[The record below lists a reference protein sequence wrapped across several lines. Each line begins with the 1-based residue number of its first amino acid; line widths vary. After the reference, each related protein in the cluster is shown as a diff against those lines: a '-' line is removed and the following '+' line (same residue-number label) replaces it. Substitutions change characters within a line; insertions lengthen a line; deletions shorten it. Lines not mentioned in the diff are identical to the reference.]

1 MPQKKSLW
9 RKSNERTTENYRR
22 KWDSFGGINT
32 GKNIPDH
39 IRNFRNAT
47 LNVQRLIH

>member
-9 RKSNERTTENYRR
+9 RKSNERTTVEI
-22 KWDSFGGINT
+22 WDSFGGINT
-32 GKNIPDH
+32 AKNIPDH

-47 LNVQRLIH
+47 LHLPRLIRYF